1 MTGRIASRFGVALAL
16 VMAGVAGCGHSGPVA
31 GKALAQ
37 QACLGSGA
45 QAAADAAQAAR
56 LNSAYST
63 LAADE
68 AALAA
73 NESQQQS
80 ELSDGSGG
88 DGGLGGLTTSTAI
101 GTTGGI
107 KVITDCVQL
116 GLSVT
121 HH

>member
-1 MTGRIASRFGVALAL
+1 MSNKLAVSACLL
-16 VMAGVAGCGHSGPVA
+16 VLIVAGCGGSKPVA

>member
-1 MTGRIASRFGVALAL
+1 MNRMIVAALGLAAVGL
-16 VMAGVAGCGHSGPVA
+16 TGCGHSAPVA

-56 LNSAYST
+56 LNPAYAT
-63 LAADE
+63 LASDE
-68 AALAA
+68 ASLAG
-73 NESQQQS
+73 NESQQNA
-80 ELSDGSGG
+80 ELSDGTSS
-88 DGGLGGLTTSTAI
+88 DNSGLTSTTAI
-101 GTTGGI
+101 GTSGGI
-107 KVITDCVQL
+107 KVLTDCVSL